1 MHGQLRS
8 TVPSQPSEELSPDP
22 HEQLGAPAVEAL
34 LRIIRRLSAT
44 FDVDELLD
52 RLVSEAMTL
61 VGAESGFAGRIT
73 PAGLQCFC
81 WHRKGEVL
89 PFKHCF
95 SPGQGLPGWLLLH
108 KRPYVNNKPAT
119 DAQTIPEFRK
129 MFEMRSVLSTPIL
142 DRNDDVVAFVQIHN
156 KGDGSPFSMAD
167 QLIMT
172 LLAQGASLAI
182 ENAVTYK
189 ARLQLAAI
197 VDTSDDAIIGK
208 DLEGVVTSW
217 NAAATRVFGYTA
229 EELIG
234 SSILKLIPPELY
246 SEEPEILRRLRAGE
260 RIDHYE
266 TRRVRK
272 NGEFLDVS
280 LTISPIKDA
289 LGKII
294 GVSKIARDITE
305 RKRAEA
311 ALVQSEKLAATGR
324 MAAAIAHE
332 VNNPLEAIL
341 NLSYLIAKHPSLDE
355 EARQYSELLLDEVV
369 RVSRITKQ
377 MLSFYREI
385 SDPAEMRIDEVLD
398 SVLRLHRPIFQ
409 QKSIGLVTEYRSS
422 ATVLGRTG
430 ELRQV
435 FTNLI
440 INAID
445 ALEPGGELKIKVQ
458 TSQATRTV
466 RISFADNGSGVP
478 AGARQKLFD
487 PFFSTKHG
495 RGTGLGLWVSDGIIR
510 KHGGTIRMRTST
522 APGRSGTV
530 FTISL
535 PLQTA

>member
-8 TVPSQPSEELSPDP
+8 TVPSQPSEELSPDT
-22 HEQLGAPAVEAL
+22 HERLGAPSVEAL
-34 LRIIRRLSAT
+34 LRIIRRLSST

-52 RLVSEAMTL
+52 RVVTEAMML
-61 VGAESGFAGRIT
+61 VGAESGFAGRLT

-108 KRPYVNNKPAT
+108 KRPYVSNKPAT
-119 DAQTIPEFRK
+119 DPQTIPNFRK
-129 MFEMRSVLSTPIL
+129 MFEMRSALSTPIL
-142 DRNDDVVAFVQIHN
+142 DRNDEVVAFVQIHN
-156 KGDGSPFSMAD
+156 KRDGSPFSMPD
-167 QLIMT
+167 QLVMT

-182 ENAVTYK
+182 ENAVAYK

-217 NAAATRVFGYTA
+217 NAAATRVFGYTE

-234 SSILKLIPPELY
+234 SSILKLIPPELH
-246 SEEPEILRRLRAGE
+246 SEEPEILRRLRAGQ

-272 NGEFLDVS
+272 NGESLDVS

-341 NLSYLIAKHPSLDE
+341 NLSYLLAKHPSLDE
-355 EARQYSELLLDEVV
+355 EARQYSELLLEEVV

-398 SVLRLHRPIFQ
+398 SVLRLHRPILQ
-409 QKSIGLVTEYRSS
+409 QKSIELVTQYRSS
-422 ATVLGRTG
+422 ATVLGRKG

-458 TSQATRTV
+458 TGTRTV
-466 RISFADNGSGVP
+466 RITIADNGSGVP
-478 AGARQKLFD
+478 ATARQKIFE

-495 RGTGLGLWVSDGIIR
+495 QGTGLGLWVSHGIIR
-510 KHGGTIRMRTST
+510 KHGGTIRMRSST